1 MSYEINFG
9 PWGSIFAVPTAV
21 ADRYLKFC
29 TEEQLK
35 VLLLALRQ
43 GQGPVNTAGIAA
55 RLGMDEAAVT
65 DCLQYWQESGLF
77 TENQNPQPAK
87 EAPKAPENNESAV
100 VKTTENGITTIRS
113 RGHLS
118 PGEINTMLREDKQ
131 FAALAAELE
140 AARGSVLSPS
150 EREILAYLFGSLEL
164 SPEYLL
170 VAAAYCREK
179 GKKKLSYLEKMVAGW
194 LEDGIDTYEKAE
206 SHIQRLTKQEDDE
219 GRIRRLFGL
228 PERALT
234 AREKACVNRW
244 FGEYMTPEALMKLA
258 YDRAVE
264 ATGKVSFAYIDKI
277 LAAWAAKG
285 ITTVTAA
292 MPDAPMSHEHR
303 ELKTLTEGV
312 NAIYDGLDALRDAHV
327 AAEAIADSQEQANA
341 YAHKVRPAMDALRA
355 AVDAMEPIVASDY
368 WPVPTYD
375 DMLFYC

>member
-43 GQGPVNTAGIAA
+43 GQGPVDTAGIAA

-77 TENQNPQPAK
+77 TQSQNPQPAK

-140 AARGSVLSPS
+140 AARGSVLTPS
-150 EREILAYLFGSLEL
+150 EREILA
-164 SPEYLL
+164 
-170 VAAAYCREK
+170 
-179 GKKKLSYLEKMVAGW
+179 
-194 LEDGIDTYEKAE
+194 
-206 SHIQRLTKQEDDE
+206 
-219 GRIRRLFGL
+219 
-228 PERALT
+228 
-234 AREKACVNRW
+234 
-244 FGEYMTPEALMKLA
+244 
-258 YDRAVE
+258 
-264 ATGKVSFAYIDKI
+264 
-277 LAAWAAKG
+277 
-285 ITTVTAA
+285 
-292 MPDAPMSHEHR
+292 
-303 ELKTLTEGV
+303 
-312 NAIYDGLDALRDAHV
+312 
-327 AAEAIADSQEQANA
+327 
-341 YAHKVRPAMDALRA
+341 
-355 AVDAMEPIVASDY
+355 
-368 WPVPTYD
+368 
-375 DMLFYC
+375 